1 MNTNQKIM
9 TATLT
14 KQSSP
19 QQKAREVFKQKF
31 NEGIRPVDGRQPI
44 PDELAVAMVQE
55 LDLPK
60 DALIGVIDA
69 FLILSTH
76 LKEAGYTNLVLLESS
91 HQNLTPS
98 QEKYYNS
105 VRETCEKSN
114 IKYYVPPMNNYN
126 RCDMKFDVIIGNPP
140 YQKEKQVG
148 SQSGSANSPLWWE
161 ITERSFELLK
171 TGGILS
177 LITPTNHLCGA
188 PKFTE
193 KFLGVKRVVDL
204 KYVDFSVS
212 NYFNVGIDICRWVVT
227 NSVTPGNKVSFADD
241 RFNADTDTSSR
252 IFPDLTLDSIMGKMY
267 SYDGPK
273 LLFDKK
279 KCYQYQTVEAYLIKN
294 NLPKEWA
301 KDLKSASD
309 ETYCYP
315 VNLNGKIKYSRVKWR
330 NSGVWRVFYPELQM
344 PTIISV
350 DDDMEASG
358 NVFTMTF
365 DSEDD
370 ARKTHGYLDA
380 PEYRWVVDQCRLSG
394 RVMNLTNLPNAPI
407 EEVLTA
413 EQLSYI
419 QSQLS

>member
-1 MNTNQKIM
+1 M
-9 TATLT
+9 TAAPVATYAQKREALREYY
-14 KQSSP
+14 KQ
-19 QQKAREVFKQKF
+19 
-31 NEGIRPVDGRQPI
+31 GIKPVDGRQPI
-44 PDELAVAMVQE
+44 PEDLAQEMVQE
-55 LDLPK
+55 LIDDGVPK
-60 DALIGVIDA
+60 DAEIGVYDT
-69 FLILSTH
+69 FLTLTLVLIEH
-76 LKEAGYTNLVLLESS
+76 GYTNITILEN
-91 HQNLTPS
+91 HHTDLTVS
-98 QEKYYNS
+98 EEKYYDTMQKGS
-105 VRETCEKSN
+105 AKLGVT
-114 IKYYVPPMNNYN
+114 YYVPPMNNYN

-161 ITERSFELLK
+161 ITERSFKLLK
-171 TGGILS
+171 TGGRLS
-177 LITPTNHLCGA
+177 FITPTNHLCGA

-204 KYVDFSVS
+204 KYVDFNVS

-227 NSVTPGNKVSFADD
+227 NSVTPANKVSFADG
-241 RFNADTDTSSR
+241 RFDADTDTSSR
-252 IFPDLTLDSIMGKMY
+252 IFPDLTLDSIMSKMY

-273 LLFDKK
+273 LVFDKK

-301 KDLKSASD
+301 KDLKSVSD

-330 NSGVWRVFYPELQM
+330 NSGVWRVFYPELQL

-350 DDDMEASG
+350 DDNMEASG
-358 NVFTMTF
+358 NVFTMIF
-365 DSEDD
+365 DSEND

-413 EQLSYI
+413 DQLSYI